1 LAPGLVDAHLAQ
13 ALIFEFSGNEQGA
26 LDAIARALA
35 LDPSNAK
42 TLVWQAQIYTRLNR
56 WPDAEKTFH
65 RVLKEHP
72 NYWLAYNELGF
83 GLEEQGRYHDA
94 LKAFR
99 SASLAAP
106 GNSMALSN
114 LAAEF
119 LQIGEFAEA
128 REILK
133 KSLALDPDSDQAAA
147 YTSLALRYQGKYGEA
162 LSFARKAVELNPAL
176 DANWLELGDCY
187 VSLHNHPSEARNA
200 YLRAAKE
207 AERHLATDPTNGP
220 SWALLAL
227 YRVKSGSPQDAH
239 SLMDKAESLGARDL
253 DSQLYKG
260 RTLELLGKRE
270 EALTTL
276 AACFQR
282 GATDVQVAAFPD
294 LQSLRRDPRCRQ
306 LTESNPAA
314 MSSDS

>member
-1 LAPGLVDAHLAQ
+1 M
-13 ALIFEFSGNEQGA
+13 
-26 LDAIARALA
+26 DAIARALA
-35 LDPSNAK
+35 LDPSNAR

-56 WPDAEKTFH
+56 WAEAEKTFH
-65 RVLKEHP
+65 RVLKERP

-83 GLEEQGRYHDA
+83 GLEEQGRYQEA
-94 LKAFR
+94 FKAFR
-99 SASLAAP
+99 AASLAAP
-106 GNSMALSN
+106 KNSMALSN
-114 LAAEF
+114 LGGEY

-128 REILK
+128 METLK

-147 YTSLALRYQGKYGEA
+147 YTSLALRYQGRSDEA
-162 LSFARKAVELNPAL
+162 LPFARKAVELNPAQ
-176 DANWLELGDCY
+176 DTNWLELGDCLLFIAQ
-187 VSLHNHPSEARNA
+187 SRREAKNA

-220 SWALLAL
+220 GWLLLAL
-227 YRVKSGSPQDAH
+227 YKVKSGSPQDAP
-239 SLMDKAESLGARDL
+239 SLMERAESLAARDM

-260 RTLELLGKRE
+260 RILELLGKRE

-294 LQSLRRDPRCRQ
+294 LQSLRKDPRYRQ
-306 LTESNPAA
+306 LAESKSVTAVSNDIPGVVKNPTA
-314 MSSDS
+314 MLAWGGPKC